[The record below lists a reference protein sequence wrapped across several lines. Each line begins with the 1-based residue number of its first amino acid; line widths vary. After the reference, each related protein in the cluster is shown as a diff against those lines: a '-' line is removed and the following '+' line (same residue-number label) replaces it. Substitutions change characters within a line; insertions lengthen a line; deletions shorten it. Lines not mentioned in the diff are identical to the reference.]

1 MVQVIRVHAPG
12 GAEVLKLETA
22 EVGEPG
28 AGEVRI
34 AHTAIGVNFIDVYH
48 RSGIYPLP
56 QPFIPG
62 MEGVGVIEAV
72 GPDVTGFKPGDRV
85 GYAGLIGS
93 YSEKRLAR
101 ADRLVRIP
109 ETITDEQ
116 AAVLMLKGITAQV
129 LLRQTYKVSSG
140 DTILIHAAAGGLGS
154 IMCQWASALGAT
166 VIGTVSSDEK
176 AQVARDNGCH
186 HPIVYTR
193 ENFVERVNEI
203 TQGRKVAVVY
213 DSVGKDTFTNS
224 LDCLRPR
231 GLMVVSG
238 AASGAPPAVEAATLA
253 QKGALFLT
261 RAVVFAYTATRAEL
275 DAAAADLFEAVAAG
289 HVRIAVNQRYAL
301 ADAATA
307 HRDLEGRKTTGSTIL
322 TL

>member
-1 MVQVIRVHAPG
+1 MGQVIRVHVPG
-12 GAEVLKLETA
+12 GAEVLKLETM

-34 AHTAIGVNFIDVYH
+34 AHTAIGVNFIDIYH

-85 GYAGLIGS
+85 GYAGLVGS
-93 YSEKRLAR
+93 YCEKRLAR

-109 ETITDEQ
+109 EAISDDQ

-129 LLRQTYKVSSG
+129 LLRQTYRVSPG

-166 VIGTVSSDEK
+166 VIGTVSSEEK

-193 ENFVERVNEI
+193 ENFVERVNQI

-238 AASGAPPAVEAATLA
+238 ISSGAPPAVEAATLA
-253 QKGALFLT
+253 QKGSLFLT

-289 HVRIAVNQRYAL
+289 HVRVAINQRYAL

-307 HRDLEGRKTTGSTIL
+307 HRDLESRKTTGSTIL
-322 TL
+322 TV

>member
-1 MVQVIRVHAPG
+1 MVKAIRVHAPG
-12 GAEVLKLETA
+12 GAEVLKVETI
-22 EVGEPG
+22 EVGAPG
-28 AGEVRI
+28 PGEVRI
-34 AHTAIGVNFIDVYH
+34 AHTAIGVNFIDIYH

-56 QPFIPG
+56 LPFIPG
-62 MEGVGVIEAV
+62 MEGVGVIEAL
-72 GPDVTGFKPGDRV
+72 GPDVVGLKVGDRV

-129 LLRQTYKVSSG
+129 MLRQTYKVMPG

-154 IMCQWASALGAT
+154 IMCQWASAIGAT

-176 AQVARDNGCH
+176 AEVARANSCH

-193 ENFVERVNEI
+193 ENFVERVAQI
-203 TQGRKVAVVY
+203 TEGRKVAVVY
-213 DSVGKDTFTNS
+213 DSVGKDTFMGS

-231 GLMVVSG
+231 GLMVVNG
-238 AASGAPPAVEAATLA
+238 ASSGAPPAIDAAVLA
-253 QKGALFLT
+253 QKGSLYLT
-261 RAVVFAYTATRAEL
+261 RSVVFVYTAARAEL
-275 DAAAADLFEAVAAG
+275 DAAAADLFAAVAAG
-289 HVRIAVNQRYAL
+289 HVRISVNQRYAL
-301 ADAATA
+301 SDAATA

-322 TL
+322 TV